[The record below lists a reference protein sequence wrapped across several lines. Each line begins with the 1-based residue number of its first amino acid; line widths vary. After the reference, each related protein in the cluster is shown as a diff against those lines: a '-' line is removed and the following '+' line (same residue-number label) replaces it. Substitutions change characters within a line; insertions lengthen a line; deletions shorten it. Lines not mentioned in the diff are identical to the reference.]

1 MTEAPQ
7 KRVRGDRSAEKAGE
21 PSYKRGR
28 AGPPQAPAEGAR
40 APTCAGVHRL
50 PALGGHELGEHSA
63 DAQ

>member
-1 MTEAPQ
+1 MLENLLTE
-7 KRVRGDRSAEKAGE
+7 GAE
-21 PSYKRGR
+21 
-28 AGPPQAPAEGAR
+28 QAPAEGAR